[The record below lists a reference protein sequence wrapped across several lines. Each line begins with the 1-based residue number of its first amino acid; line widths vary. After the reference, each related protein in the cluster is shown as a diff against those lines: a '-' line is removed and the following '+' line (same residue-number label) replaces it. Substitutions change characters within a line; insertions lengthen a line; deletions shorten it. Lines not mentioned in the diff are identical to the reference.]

1 MKGGQK
7 GKGLQRLA
15 AAFAAA
21 VLLLLPS
28 CESMPQTAVSQPS
41 VTSVSSPPVSTAEAA
56 TQTGGGDAGQT
67 EAVPDSTESP
77 AVRYRME
84 EYHVSRE
91 TLEIA
96 VSYPQMEGEGRE
108 ELNGMLR
115 ERALQTAQLLEQEE
129 AQREAAQS
137 QADAASEAVSPAPGS
152 EAPVS
157 SEAESRMVI
166 LMGGSQC
173 YLPTDD
179 FFSVAF
185 TMDIS
190 DSTQQTPS
198 KEWYAF
204 NCDLRSGEEVT
215 CADLFAD
222 LDGLANALRTQMEQD
237 GAEESVLTYL
247 TADRLRAGLPGVP
260 VAFGSGFA
268 EFGYPVP
275 RAVGGVI
282 TVSLPLH
289 VAASYRSDNT
299 LWEAIGIS

>member
-1 MKGGQK
+1 MKGGEK
-7 GKGLQRLA
+7 GTGLQMLA
-15 AAFAAA
+15 AALAAA
-21 VLLLLPS
+21 ALILLPS
-28 CESMPQTAVSQPS
+28 CESMPQTAVSQQAAPP
-41 VTSVSSPPVSTAEAA
+41 VSSSPVSTAEAA
-56 TQTGGGDAGQT
+56 TQTGGGEDQPV
-67 EAVPDSTESP
+67 EAVPENAGSP
-77 AVRYRME
+77 VVSYRME
-84 EYHVSRE
+84 EYHVSDE

-96 VSYPQMEGEGRE
+96 VSYPQIEGEGRE
-108 ELNGMLR
+108 ELNGLLR

-129 AQREAAQS
+129 QQRKEAQ
-137 QADAASEAVSPAPGS
+137 AASSALESSASGAAS
-152 EAPVS
+152 SVS
-157 SEAESRMVI
+157 SEVQHRMVI

-173 YLPTDD
+173 YLPADD

-185 TMDIS
+185 TMDIN

-237 GAEESVLTYL
+237 GAEEAILTYL
-247 TADRLRAGLPGVP
+247 TRDRLRAGLPGVP

-275 RAVGGVI
+275 RAAGGVVTI
-282 TVSLPLH
+282 TLPLS
-289 VAASYRSDNT
+289 AAAAYRSDNT